1 MKPETIALHKG
12 FHADPATNAVTVPI
26 YQTTSYAFNDSQHGA
41 DLFSL
46 KAAGNIYTRLMTL
59 RKKP

>member
-1 MKPETIALHKG
+1 MKPETMALHKG
-12 FHADPATNAVTVPI
+12 FHADPATNAVAVPI
-26 YQTTSYAFNDSQHGA
+26 YQTASYAFNDSQHGA

-46 KAAGNIYTRLMTL
+46 KVAGNIYTRLMTL